1 LPATVVISRYV
12 ICITFKWL
20 EKNRMSDALAPVS
33 RPEWTEY
40 RKKNELDP
48 LGMQNTSVGLYQKLL
63 PGISNVTLRVW
74 YYGFYAW
81 LSSIY
86 AERVRDT
93 DPKTWQRFI
102 RRTEALYAL
111 TSQRRGSEHGVAGIQ
126 WAQRR
131 LDGPPA
137 AGIDFAD
144 DAEPGSLT
152 HDLKQPWGAYGAAY
166 GSQLF
171 EVGIFS
177 AAAGH
182 QIPVP
187 SPEIGE
193 ALAQGFATE
202 FGNLANRYV
211 DAITEGEVSFA
222 DLDAFTPM
230 TPSGIQPNGVERKLY
245 QDLLFA
251 EAGLARTEDLNRR
264 KSLLLILNL
273 AQQLGHA
280 PDTMDVRWAL
290 YARCLPDETPLVL
303 PEDLERHRQRWR
315 VYQANDLAHICFETL
330 LKYML
335 DRLEAHPG
343 GIPLARLIAD
353 AVAEI
358 LASGKPHPQNWAAF
372 LNETVPA
379 SNAWSSDSAMTE
391 ASMVQE
397 VMKAGRGNGFCRP
410 DGAWAALR
418 LLAVLHN
425 RVRGSQAEIWE
436 DLGTFKLTSFRSL
449 LTEVAFLETH
459 IDEAFDEMVTR
470 LIEERVI
477 RRHLWIALQKFRYQG
492 DYTFLIE
499 TDDGR
504 IRLRDKD
511 GPVFTNPRLATTITF
526 LKDINLLGD
535 GGLTALGHQRIETP

>member
-1 LPATVVISRYV
+1 MPNAP
-12 ICITFKWL
+12 
-20 EKNRMSDALAPVS
+20 APVAC
-33 RPEWTEY
+33 PEWTEY
-40 RKKNELDP
+40 QKKNGLDP

-63 PGISNVTLRVW
+63 PGISNVTLRVR

-102 RRTEALYAL
+102 RRAEALYAL
-111 TSQRRGSEHGVAGIQ
+111 TSQRHGNEHGVVGIQ

-131 LDGPPA
+131 LDGPPP

-144 DAEPGSLT
+144 DAEPGSPT
-152 HDLKQPWGAYGAAY
+152 HYLKQPWGAYGAAY

-187 SPEIGE
+187 SPQIGE

-202 FGNLANRYV
+202 FGSLANRYV
-211 DAITEGEVSFA
+211 DAITEGEVSSA

-230 TPSGIQPNGVERKLY
+230 TPSGIQPNGAERKLY

-251 EAGLARTEDLNRR
+251 EAGLSRTEDLNRR
-264 KSLLLILNL
+264 KSLLLILNV

-290 YARCLPDETPLVL
+290 YAGCLQDGTPLVF
-303 PEDLERHRQRWR
+303 PEALERHRQRWR

-330 LKYML
+330 LKYVL
-335 DRLEAHPG
+335 DRLEAHSA
-343 GIPLARLIAD
+343 GIPLARLITD
-353 AVAEI
+353 VVAEI
-358 LASGKPHPQNWAAF
+358 LASGEPRPESWATF
-372 LNETVPA
+372 LNATVPA
-379 SNAWSSDSAMTE
+379 SNAWSSDSATTE
-391 ASMVQE
+391 ASLVQA
-397 VMKAGRGNGFCRP
+397 VMKAGRKNGLCGP

-449 LTEVAFLETH
+449 LTEVAFLDSH
-459 IDEAFDEMVTR
+459 MDRAFDKAVTQ

-492 DYTFLIE
+492 DYTFLVE

-504 IRLRDKD
+504 IRLREKD

-535 GGLTALGHQRIETP
+535 DGLTALGHQRIEAP